1 MCRRR
6 SISAEEMIGQ
16 QGEEHDIQDDDQ
28 EKSDLGLH
36 QHRCLRGSG
45 RSAVIFAAL
54 QGSASAKAPT
64 LGRWTQ
70 RPFSCP
76 AHVKPTTPVAA
87 RLKCPLWNGAKE
99 LSWQPCRAHERVD
112 YPGNA

>member
-36 QHRCLRGSG
+36 QHRCLRWSG
-45 RSAVIFAAL
+45 RSAVTFAAL
-54 QGSASAKAPT
+54 QGSASAKAPNS
-64 LGRWTQ
+64 
-70 RPFSCP
+70 RPLD
-76 AHVKPTTPVAA
+76 AA
-87 RLKCPLWNGAKE
+87 AFFLPRGQEIKGVQA
-99 LSWQPCRAHERVD
+99 SRRRGYQDR
-112 YPGNA
+112 